1 MSRAFSLASSAAA
14 STEWVRVSPPT
25 TTRTGFCSPQRR
37 HSSAISARHSVR
49 VDSMISSTSVA
60 ASMAR
65 RVWAST
71 GSPSSGSSSLLPPP
85 MRRDSPAAGTIMVQ

>member
-1 MSRAFSLASSAAA
+1 M
-14 STEWVRVSPPT
+14 RVSPPT

-71 GSPSSGSSSLLPPP
+71 GSPSTSSVGRGVSRYVRPSTTSKTRNTPPAVKYAIFV
-85 MRRDSPAAGTIMVQ
+85 RFFSIA